1 MDVRE
6 ISRNEIEEKIKSMGD
21 YVMMGYLSSCLK
33 KSLDFNARKFVLIKL
48 TGLYESG
55 RMFLDAGKMMNAAAD
70 INTTFQ
76 GKITDFVKAV
86 ELFIKA
92 EDYELADSV
101 MKKAL
106 AIGNENQKKEV
117 RESVKEFYKT
127 RARFYIDNRKKNHAT
142 KAYEKLLMLDLSE
155 DEKLD
160 IRRKLLG
167 IYESLGRIREY
178 NSLKRSI

>member
-1 MDVRE
+1 
-6 ISRNEIEEKIKSMGD
+6 
-21 YVMMGYLSSCLK
+21 
-33 KSLDFNARKFVLIKL
+33 
-48 TGLYESG
+48 
-55 RMFLDAGKMMNAAAD
+55 
-70 INTTFQ
+70 
-76 GKITDFVKAV
+76 
-86 ELFIKA
+86 
-92 EDYELADSV
+92 